1 MRNLYFGILLLLL
14 IIISLAVGL
23 FLNQLRIEFTPEG
36 RIENFSGLND
46 LNIFIEGYE
55 NTTNKYTEK
64 AKADAVKKGYTSGYA
79 GSGGIKVDISKNP
92 LYNYRTDN
100 YNVEYHDSADV
111 WKNRTDNLDLS
122 FGNVWVIDAS
132 GNKVNIPYSSL
143 SNFTTYNK
151 PGTFK
156 YGASSY
162 VPSYED
168 TIYLSRSTGLPTV
181 SVYDNK
187 SIIPNKYDK
196 QDIYLISR
204 LLQQDRNSA
213 LGTEEQNKILKTTNS
228 ILYNISTTID
238 KYTNA
243 NININTNT
251 NTNKDISSNVVN
263 RK

>member
-23 FLNQLRIEFTPEG
+23 FLNE
-36 RIENFSGLND
+36 

-55 NTTNKYTEK
+55 DSTNKYTEK
-64 AKADAVKKGYTSGYA
+64 AKADAVEKGYTSGYA
-79 GSGGIKVDISKNP
+79 GSGSINVDISDNP
-92 LYNYRTDN
+92 LYQYNIDN

-111 WKNRTDNLDLS
+111 WKNKRGNMDLS
-122 FGNVWVIDAS
+122 FGNIWVIDAS

-143 SNFTTYNK
+143 SNFTTYNQ

-168 TIYLSRSTGLPTV
+168 SIYLSRSTGLPTV
-181 SVYDNK
+181 SAYDNK

-196 QDIYLISR
+196 QDIYLISK

-213 LGTEEQNKILKTTNS
+213 LETEEQNKILKTTNS
-228 ILYNISTTID
+228 ILSSISTNID
-238 KYTNA
+238 KYTKKTYPDVSL
-243 NININTNT
+243 NT
-251 NTNKDISSNVVN
+251 
-263 RK
+263 

>member
-23 FLNQLRIEFTPEG
+23 FLNEL
-36 RIENFSGLND
+36 D
-46 LNIFIEGYE
+46 IFIEGYE
-55 NTTNKYTEK
+55 DSTNKYSEK
-64 AKADAVKKGYTSGYA
+64 AKADAVEKGYTSGYA
-79 GSGGIKVDISKNP
+79 GSGGINVDISDNP

-111 WKNRTDNLDLS
+111 WKNKTGNMDLS

-143 SNFTTYNK
+143 SNFTTYNQ

-168 TIYLSRSTGLPTV
+168 SIYLSRSTGLPTV
-181 SVYDNK
+181 SAYDNK
-187 SIIPNKYDK
+187 TIIPNKYDK
-196 QDIYLISR
+196 QDIYLISK

-213 LGTEEQNKILKTTNS
+213 LETEEQNKILKTTNS
-228 ILYNISTTID
+228 ILYKISTSID
-238 KYTNA
+238 KYTN
-243 NININTNT
+243 
-251 NTNKDISSNVVN
+251 KDASSN
-263 RK
+263 K

>member
-23 FLNQLRIEFTPEG
+23 FLNE
-36 RIENFSGLND
+36 

-55 NTTNKYTEK
+55 DSTNKYTEK
-64 AKADAVKKGYTSGYA
+64 AKADAVEKGYASGYA
-79 GSGGIKVDISKNP
+79 GSGSIPVDSSDNP
-92 LYNYRTDN
+92 LYKYNTDN

-111 WKNRTDNLDLS
+111 WKGKTETMDLS
-122 FGNVWVIDAS
+122 FGNVWVVGAS

-143 SNFTTYNK
+143 RNFTTYNN
-151 PGTFK
+151 PGTFT

-168 TIYLSRSTGLPTV
+168 SVYLSRSTGLPTV
-181 SVYDNK
+181 SAYDNK

-196 QDIYLISR
+196 QDIYLISK

-213 LGTEEQNKILKTTNS
+213 LETEEQNKILKTTNS
-228 ILYNISTTID
+228 ILSNISTNID
-238 KYTNA
+238 KYTKK
-243 NININTNT
+243 TYP
-251 NTNKDISSNVVN
+251 DVSSNV
-263 RK
+263 

>member
-23 FLNQLRIEFTPEG
+23 FLHE
-36 RIENFSGLND
+36 

-55 NTTNKYTEK
+55 DSTNKYSEK
-64 AKADAVKKGYTSGYA
+64 SKADAIAKGYTSGYA
-79 GSGGIKVDISKNP
+79 GSGKNPTTPDENP

-111 WKNRTDNLDLS
+111 WKNRTDILDLS

-143 SNFTTYNK
+143 NTPTTYNQ
-151 PGTFK
+151 PGTFT

-168 TIYLSRSTGLPTV
+168 SIYLSRSTGLPTV
-181 SVYDNK
+181 SAYNNK

-196 QDIYLISR
+196 YDKQDIYLISN

-213 LGTEEQNKILKTTNS
+213 LETEEQNKILKTTNS
-228 ILYNISTTID
+228 ILYSISTNID
-238 KYTNA
+238 KYTKKTYPDVSL
-243 NININTNT
+243 NT
-251 NTNKDISSNVVN
+251 
-263 RK
+263 